1 LNILFTTSQV
11 SPTVRERVA
20 LAAAFVDAALR
31 YWLTVFPRV
40 SRWLGHWQDRAEQI
54 PDPALRRMA
63 FEALHK
69 HGNIEGATAFA
80 AFAPRGHRA
89 AVVRALA
96 AFQAAYG
103 YADMVSEQ
111 PHVQAIANGQR
122 LHEALL
128 VALDPRAPHLDYYAH
143 NPQQDDGGYLKE
155 LVDTCRAA
163 LSTLPS
169 YAAVAKSAQRAA
181 ARIVT
186 FQSLNVG
193 DRSEIG
199 PQGDHGAL
207 ARWAGKETP
216 AGVDLQWWETAASAG
231 SSLGVH
237 VLIAAAADP
246 CVQPVDIAAIE
257 DAYFPWI
264 GALHSL
270 LDNIVD
276 RQEDAMTDQ
285 HNLIGYYASPAQAA
299 ARMRTLA
306 VRAMRSARALP
317 RGQRH
322 AIILAAM
329 AGNYLSSP
337 EANAPGVRVISQSV
351 REAIG
356 YLETPTL
363 LVFKLWR
370 LARGTTDTPAEIDS
384 STTETVPADRW
395 WSTQTHDTDTSR
407 SSNLR

>member
-1 LNILFTTSQV
+1 MTIYVPSTILSNV
-11 SPTVRERVA
+11 SPIARERVA
-20 LAAAFVDAALR
+20 STAAFVDAALR

-40 SRWLGHWQDRAEQI
+40 YRWLGQWRERAGKI
-54 PDPALRRMA
+54 PDPVLRQMA
-63 FEALHK
+63 FDALHK

-80 AFAPRGHRA
+80 AFAPHAHRA

-96 AFQAAYG
+96 AFQAAYS
-103 YADMVSEQ
+103 YADMLSEQ
-111 PHVQAIANGQR
+111 PHARAIVNGRR

-128 VALDPRAPHLDYYAH
+128 VALDPSAPQLDYYAH
-143 NPQQDDGGYLKE
+143 NPQRDDGGYLEE
-155 LVDTCRAA
+155 LVNTCREA
-163 LSTLPS
+163 LRTLPS

-193 DRSEIG
+193 G
-199 PQGDHGAL
+199 PQGDHDAL
-207 ARWAGKETP
+207 ARWSGEETP
-216 AGVDLQWWETAASAG
+216 AGTELRWWETAASAG

-246 CVQPVDIAAIE
+246 RVEQVDIDAIE

-270 LDNIVD
+270 LDNMVD
-276 RQEDAMTDQ
+276 RQEDARTDQ
-285 HNLIGYYASPAQAA
+285 RSLIGYYASPAEAA
-299 ARMRTLA
+299 VRMRMLA
-306 VRAMRSARALP
+306 VQAMRSARALP
-317 RGQRH
+317 RGQHH

-337 EANAPGVRVISQSV
+337 EAHAPGVQAVSQSV

-356 YLETPTL
+356 DLATPTL

-370 LARGTTDTPAEIDS
+370 LARGAEDTPADDGS
-384 STTETVPADRW
+384 WTATEKLAAAEG
-395 WSTQTHDTDTSR
+395 WSTQIHNADDGAGIK
-407 SSNLR
+407 